1 VGNGDTLIYGAG
13 GWVGATVALQQAALW
28 TNGANTGYSPAA
40 TARWNSG
47 NSTASQVARGI
58 KFTSTDGNAVAISV
72 NSNGLTPDNLAM
84 RYASFQDQGND
95 WARVFFQQGDYVR
108 QIPIVTELVTR
119 GYAVR
124 SADQKSYRWLNVELF
139 TWNPKYGLALR
150 NGSVGRE
157 VTVDSNST
165 RDRTLSFIHGV
176 TARLADNSDGRH
188 DEEGFQDY
196 SLVLPEAG
204 FYCGPGLVLS
214 HSQAQTHRLPIG
226 ERAAYVQLRIVN
238 QRGTI
243 DVRGVQVEAGVG
255 AVESGIQY

>member
-1 VGNGDTLIYGAG
+1 
-13 GWVGATVALQQAALW
+13 
-28 TNGANTGYSPAA
+28 
-40 TARWNSG
+40 
-47 NSTASQVARGI
+47 
-58 KFTSTDGNAVAISV
+58 
-72 NSNGLTPDNLAM
+72 
-84 RYASFQDQGND
+84 
-95 WARVFFQQGDYVR
+95 
-108 QIPIVTELVTR
+108 VTR

-165 RDRTLSFIHGV
+165 RDRALSFIHGV
-176 TARLADNSDGRH
+176 APRLADNSDGRH
-188 DEEGFQDY
+188 EEEGFQDY

-204 FYCGPGLVLS
+204 FYCGEGLVLN